1 MPCMIRRPFVFIYI
15 FMYKVF
21 SIITQFIPVVNVFPA
36 AARCH
41 GGQDAGGLCD
51 GVKKLPDRKLGS
63 CRALN
68 VCQYDS
74 FPRQSSFAAR
84 CHGGQDAGGLCDGVK
99 RLPDRKLGSCRA
111 LNVSQYDSF
120 PRQSGSATR
129 WHAGA
134 AAGLSQRVPATVRI
148 ITRQTAVLPS
158 VPGGSAISSLRIAK
172 FYLKKTNKW
181 CTIYMYVN
189 FLANLFPK
197 GTIFHEAE

>member
-51 GVKKLPDRKLGS
+51 GVKK
-63 CRALN
+63 
-68 VCQYDS
+68 
-74 FPRQSSFAAR
+74 
-84 CHGGQDAGGLCDGVK
+84 
-99 RLPDRKLGSCRA
+99 LPDRKLGSCRA